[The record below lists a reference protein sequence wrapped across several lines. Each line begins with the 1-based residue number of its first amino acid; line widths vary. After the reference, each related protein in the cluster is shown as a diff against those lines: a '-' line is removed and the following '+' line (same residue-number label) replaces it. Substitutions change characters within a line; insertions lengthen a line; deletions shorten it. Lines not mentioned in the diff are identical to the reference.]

1 MFLLAIPN
9 SLKKRCTAGPS
20 LHSLHSQPDS
30 LHSWNNLIDPFTW
43 AGDALVSS
51 LLLYAL
57 PHSCSFVPDIYV
69 HSWRAACI
77 LSTLFSAGAACH
89 IWSFFFLFFLV
100 YGFIGRM
107 PFLHCS
113 MCVKIGSRRWGTPN
127 CF

>member
-69 HSWRAACI
+69 HSWRACMHFI
-77 LSTLFSAGAACH
+77 HSFLCRRSMSYMV
-89 IWSFFFLFFLV
+89 FFFLFFLV